1 MKSSVISIIQ
11 TALQTGSLSASQ
23 EDLLN
28 SLLFGSNCADVDL
41 FLLRRL
47 HRSIADGSVHQVR
60 YDGTVVAG
68 NFGIK
73 LQALPAVAE
82 SQTPEAL

>member
-1 MKSSVISIIQ
+1 MKPSVISIIQ

-28 SLLFGSNCADVDL
+28 SLLFGSSCADVEL

-47 HRSIADGSVHQVR
+47 YRAIADGTVHQVR
-60 YDGTVVAG
+60 YDGMVVAG

-73 LQALPAVAE
+73 LRALPAVAVNQ
-82 SQTPEAL
+82 SPEAL

>member
-1 MKSSVISIIQ
+1 MKSSIISIIQ
-11 TALQTGSLSASQ
+11 NALQTGSLSASQ

-28 SLLFGSNCADVDL
+28 SLLFGSSCADVDL

-47 HRSIADGSVHQVR
+47 HRAIADGSVIQVR
-60 YDGTVVAG
+60 YDGMVVAG

-73 LQALPAVAE
+73 VRALPAAAE